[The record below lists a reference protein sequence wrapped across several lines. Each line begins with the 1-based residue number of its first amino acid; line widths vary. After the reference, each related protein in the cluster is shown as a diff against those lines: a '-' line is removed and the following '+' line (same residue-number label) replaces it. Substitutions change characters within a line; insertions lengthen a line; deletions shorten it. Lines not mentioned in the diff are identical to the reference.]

1 MSNRIVTT
9 HEAPPLGAETRN
21 ALLACG
27 LWMRAAFVGAS
38 ATAVGV
44 IQLFNGEWSA
54 LSALSTTAAG
64 IALVG
69 VSWRRAHAALRNG
82 DKPAA
87 TVPGATPAAAH
98 H

>member
-54 LSALSTTAAG
+54 LSALSTAAAG
-64 IALVG
+64 IALAG
-69 VSWRRAHAALRNG
+69 VSWSRAHAALSG
-82 DKPAA
+82 ADEPATLSAA
-87 TVPGATPAAAH
+87 TPVAAH
-98 H
+98 R